1 MQKRTPK
8 PSFDRRIE
16 FDEFFAVCLRKV
28 NADEFGIPFGPGIPI
43 VWLGWLRKR
52 FALKLVIEA
61 GCEALVS
68 DCASCETSKVCLAA
82 GKSVLVLRKAHRVAR
97 DRRR

>member
-1 MQKRTPK
+1 VSVYK
-8 PSFDRRIE
+8 RIE
-16 FDEFFAVCLRKV
+16 FDELFAVCLREV
-28 NADEFGIPFGPGIPI
+28 NADEFGIPFGPNIPI

-68 DCASCETSKVCLAA
+68 NCASCETPKVALPP
-82 GKSVLVLRKAHRVAR
+82 GSRL
-97 DRRR
+97 